1 MKVPCKL
8 AIPDAPCILELE
20 NGQCSCKHT
29 EMFKNCT
36 QDKCLDSKR
45 KAKARDV
52 REPLTHQIIDW
63 QHMLC
68 LDASQQPVRVHNCLL
83 LLHGLTILWLPLML
97 QHYVGGKG
105 KWSVWW

>member
-1 MKVPCKL
+1 
-8 AIPDAPCILELE
+8 
-20 NGQCSCKHT
+20 
-29 EMFKNCT
+29 
-36 QDKCLDSKR
+36 LDSKR

-68 LDASQQPVRVHNCLL
+68 LDASQQPVRVHNCLV
-83 LLHGLTILWLPLML
+83 LLHSLSILRLLLML

-105 KWSVWW
+105 KRSILW